1 VGLARPK
8 LIGDLL
14 MFAPYC
20 ETHRSRVLLPTTA
33 ITALE
38 HTEDGMVARF
48 VCSCGQVGVW
58 HAGQS

>member
-1 VGLARPK
+1 
-8 LIGDLL
+8 

-38 HTEDGMVARF
+38 HTDDGMVARF

-58 HAGQS
+58 HAGQG